1 MHDRDHAFSVQD
13 RLVRD
18 AIPLV
23 SEFIDFPRLGNLI
36 RAKFWMIVAIACVVF
51 LAAVAYVLRAPK
63 VYGSRAVLQVSQEPQ
78 KIVNKIEDVSED
90 KPDSA
95 DYLNTVVEGFT
106 SRKLMLRV
114 VRSLGLERDP
124 NFVPPK
130 KDGSP
135 YNDIELVD
143 LMSAKLKVSLRRNT
157 RLIDVNTF
165 DEDPEMARKLAAT
178 FVDGFLH
185 ETYEQRRSA
194 ARVAHQFLRE
204 ESRQL
209 KAQLE
214 EAERKL
220 QAYKESNKAVSLEER
235 QDIIVE
241 QLREINKKATEA
253 KSTRLRL
260 EADLEQIKRIDPSD
274 TQQLLQIESVAQLP
288 QVALIRERLLKA
300 KNDLAAIAK
309 RNLPMHPRFLTAQ
322 TRIVDLN
329 ASLKETLSKAGNMV
343 AKQYDAAVQT
353 EAKLQKSLKE
363 QEQKALE
370 LSRIAIP
377 YNVLLRDIES
387 DRALYE
393 SVTLRLK
400 ETYITEAIDS
410 APFRVIEEPMA
421 ATSPSKPRKKF
432 ILALALV
439 LGVVMGIGT
448 VIGLDLID
456 SSLRTVDEAESYL
469 GLPALASV
477 PERRDTTLL
486 GHLKTAQRH
495 PILLFDA
502 PASAAAEA
510 FRSLRTS
517 ISLLGKASEFRNFL
531 FTSALPTLLG
541 HLKTAQRHP
550 VLLFDAPASAE
561 AEAFRSLR
569 TSISLLG
576 KASEFRNFLFTSALP
591 TLLGHLK
598 TAQRHPVLLFDAPA
612 SAEAEAFRSL
622 RTSISLLGKASELRS
637 FLFTSALPSEGK
649 TFVALNFAA
658 SFAEQGLETVIID
671 ADLREPRL
679 AQALLT
685 EAENP
690 GLTDLLSGQIGVN
703 EAVKATRHEN
713 LRVLPAGRRV
723 PNPAKLLSN
732 REFDRVVES
741 LLQEFDRVVIDTPP
755 VNAVSDSLLLA
766 ASAHATCLVV
776 RAGKT
781 PKKAIRR
788 SIQQLHV
795 AEARLAGFVFNRL
808 PIHGRSAGY
817 YYYYY
822 GERYATAGDSLGWKR
837 TADSQ
842 IAKR

>member
-18 AIPLV
+18 ATPLV

-78 KIVNKIEDVSED
+78 KVVNKIEDVSED

-178 FVDGFLH
+178 FVEGFLH

-194 ARVAHQFLRE
+194 ARIAHQFLRE

-322 TRIVDLN
+322 TRIADLN

-400 ETYITEAIDS
+400 ETYITEEIDN

-439 LGVVMGIGT
+439 LGVVMGIAT

-517 ISLLGKASEFRNFL
+517 ISLLGKASELRSFL
-531 FTSALPTLLG
+531 FTSALTTLLG

-569 TSISLLG
+569 
-576 KASEFRNFLFTSALP
+576 A
-591 TLLGHLK
+591 
-598 TAQRHPVLLFDAPA
+598 
-612 SAEAEAFRSL
+612 
-622 RTSISLLGKASELRS
+622 SISLLGKASELRS

-679 AQALLT
+679 DQALLT

-713 LRVLPAGRRV
+713 LSVLPAGRRV

-776 RAGKT
+776 HAGRT

-822 GERYATAGDSLGWKR
+822 GERYVTAGDSRGRKK

>member
-576 KASEFRNFLFTSALP
+576 KASE
-591 TLLGHLK
+591 
-598 TAQRHPVLLFDAPA
+598 
-612 SAEAEAFRSL
+612 
-622 RTSISLLGKASELRS
+622 LRS

>member
-1 MHDRDHAFSVQD
+1 MHDRDHTSSVQD

-18 AIPLV
+18 ATPLV

-36 RAKFWMIVAIACVVF
+36 RAKFWMIVAIACVVL

-78 KIVNKIEDVSED
+78 KVVNKIEDVSED
-90 KPDSA
+90 KPDSG

-135 YNDIELVD
+135 YNDIELAD

-165 DEDPEMARKLAAT
+165 DKDPEMARKLAAT
-178 FVDGFLH
+178 FVEEFLH

-241 QLREINKKATEA
+241 QLREINRKATEA

-309 RNLPMHPRFLTAQ
+309 RNLPMHPRFVTAQ
-322 TRIVDLN
+322 TRIADLN

-343 AKQYDAAVQT
+343 AKQYDTAVQA

-370 LSRIAIP
+370 LGRIAIP
-377 YNVLLRDIES
+377 YNVLQRDVES

-400 ETYITEAIDS
+400 ETYITGEIDN
-410 APFRVIEEPMA
+410 APFRVSEEPMV
-421 ATSPSKPRKKF
+421 ATRPSKPRKKF

-448 VIGLDLID
+448 VIGIDLID

-486 GHLKTAQRH
+486 GRLKAAQRH
-495 PILLFDA
+495 PI
-502 PASAAAEA
+502 
-510 FRSLRTS
+510 
-517 ISLLGKASEFRNFL
+517 
-531 FTSALPTLLG
+531 
-541 HLKTAQRHP
+541 
-550 VLLFDAPASAE
+550 LLFDAPASAE

-576 KASEFRNFLFTSALP
+576 R
-591 TLLGHLK
+591 
-598 TAQRHPVLLFDAPA
+598 
-612 SAEAEAFRSL
+612 
-622 RTSISLLGKASELRS
+622 ASELRS

-679 AQALLT
+679 DQALLT

-713 LRVLPAGRRV
+713 LSVLPAGRRV

-822 GERYATAGDSLGWKR
+822 GERYATAGDSRGWKR